1 MGKKIK
7 KAKRNLKF
15 ARGRVDK
22 AQSKMIQANAKAI
35 ADLKGNIEL
44 KYNIYQ
50 GSNEDVKFPDMTTV
64 AGRRTNI
71 LPVPIGVTRGL
82 GDTER
87 IGDSLAVK
95 QIQFRYSLSL
105 QNSAVVAADEYNHI
119 RVMMFWDTIPYE
131 VETPT
136 AGAQA
141 LNRPEWQQ
149 VLQTMLAGV
158 AQEPRLVHLSTK
170 DNDLGSRFKVIYD
183 QVHTL
188 SSNGNTSTG
197 IGMGSRAVTNDVKFL
212 KRYVGQRIQFAA
224 GSTVPV
230 NKQLYVAFIS
240 DSTIASHPRI
250 DYFIKTQYQD
260 I

>member
-1 MGKKIK
+1 MAKKTKQAK
-7 KAKRNLKF
+7 KNLKF

-44 KYNIYQ
+44 KYNLFS
-50 GSNEDVKFPDMTTV
+50 GSNEDVSFPDMTTTG
-64 AGRRTNI
+64 GRQTNI
-71 LPVPIGVTRGL
+71 LPVPIGVNRGL
-82 GDTER
+82 GDMER

-105 QNSAVVAADEYNHI
+105 RNSAIAGADEYNHI

-131 VETPT
+131 VITPV
-136 AGAQA
+136 GGSQA

-149 VLQTMLAGV
+149 VLQTMLVGLG
-158 AQEPRLVHLSTK
+158 QEPRLMHLSTK

-212 KRYVGQRIQFAA
+212 KNYVGHRIQYVS
-224 GSTVPV
+224 GSDVPV
-230 NKQLYVAFIS
+230 NRQLYLAFIS
-240 DSTIASHPRI
+240 DSTVISHPRI